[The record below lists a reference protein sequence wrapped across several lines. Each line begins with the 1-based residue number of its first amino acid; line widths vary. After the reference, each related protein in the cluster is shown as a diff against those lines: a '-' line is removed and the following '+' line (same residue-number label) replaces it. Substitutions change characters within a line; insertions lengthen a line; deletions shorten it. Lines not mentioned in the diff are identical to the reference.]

1 MSSHPC
7 NLNFSEALYNK
18 VLGITNNTPAIVIEK
33 YMEIYRYLVS
43 LSSLGPSLYRGS
55 TVLPLQYY
63 LLAISNLL
71 KTHLNLIKIII
82 LALES

>member
-1 MSSHPC
+1 
-7 NLNFSEALYNK
+7 
-18 VLGITNNTPAIVIEK
+18 
-33 YMEIYRYLVS
+33 MEIYRYLVS

-82 LALES
+82 LALESKLLFYKMFTALDTRSME

>member
-1 MSSHPC
+1 
-7 NLNFSEALYNK
+7 
-18 VLGITNNTPAIVIEK
+18 
-33 YMEIYRYLVS
+33 MEIYRYLVS

-55 TVLPLQYY
+55 TVLLLQYY

>member
-1 MSSHPC
+1 
-7 NLNFSEALYNK
+7 
-18 VLGITNNTPAIVIEK
+18 
-33 YMEIYRYLVS
+33 MEIYRYLVS

>member
-1 MSSHPC
+1 
-7 NLNFSEALYNK
+7 
-18 VLGITNNTPAIVIEK
+18 
-33 YMEIYRYLVS
+33 MEIYRYLVS

-63 LLAISNLL
+63 LLAISNL

>member
-1 MSSHPC
+1 
-7 NLNFSEALYNK
+7 
-18 VLGITNNTPAIVIEK
+18 
-33 YMEIYRYLVS
+33 MEIYRYLVS

-55 TVLPLQYY
+55 TVLLYY